1 LPGETSGSLRR
12 ISENRKKSCVSRTS
26 GSKRASAEQ
35 RKADL
40 EQKLQELDNQRRAL
54 EGDIGRTLKKED
66 EIKTTLQKSRDAL
79 ARALTEIKP
88 GVEPSPKQF
97 AGVVQL

>member
-1 LPGETSGSLRR
+1 M
-12 ISENRKKSCVSRTS
+12 
-26 GSKRASAEQ
+26 
-35 RKADL
+35 L
-40 EQKLQELDNQRRAL
+40 ERAL
-54 EGDIGRTLKKED
+54 EGDIGRTLKKEG

-97 AGVVQL
+97 AGVVQLQSTVETEQALVAAETRPPGKSRKRTLR